1 MNNSTAFYT
10 RGIAHDLKQE
20 VIEVQQGEYLE
31 FLVRE
36 PKIISTRRK
45 AIVLLHGV
53 GSNEQDL
60 FRFSDR
66 LPDDMYVISPRAPL
80 VLADGKFAWYHVDF
94 SSGKPVINSEEEIAA
109 RSVILNLLDQL
120 SHHFQLDDIFLGG
133 FSQGAIMSYT
143 IGLLYPEKIKG
154 IVALSGRVLEEIK
167 PLVNDKRK
175 SIRDL
180 SVFIGH
186 GTADNV
192 LSATYAEEAS
202 RYLNSLGAQVTYRNY
217 PIGHQVNNDLLSDLS
232 TWLKAT
238 K

>member
-20 VIEVQQGEYLE
+20 VSKVQQGEYLE

-36 PKIISTRRK
+36 PKIISARRK
-45 AIVLLHGV
+45 AIILLHGV

-60 FRFSDR
+60 FRFADR

-94 SSGKPVINSEEEIAA
+94 SSGKPVINAEEEIAA

-167 PLVNDKRK
+167 PLVNKGK
-175 SIRDL
+175 SIQDL
-180 SVFIGH
+180 TVFIGH

-202 RYLNSLGAQVTYRNY
+202 KYFNTLGAQVAYRNY

-232 TWLKAT
+232 RWLSTT